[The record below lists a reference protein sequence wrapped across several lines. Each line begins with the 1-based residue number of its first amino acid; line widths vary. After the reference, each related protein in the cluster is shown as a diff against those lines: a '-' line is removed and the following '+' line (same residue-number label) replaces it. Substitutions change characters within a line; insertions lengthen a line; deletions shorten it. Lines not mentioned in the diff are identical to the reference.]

1 MINRHVD
8 SHGNHPGSTQKERR
22 RSRKPC
28 ETDSGQIHKDDCSR
42 GDFYVI
48 KKRIVLTTM
57 ALLFCQCVSPFSPY
71 VKSIAYKLACEI
83 VPE

>member
-22 RSRKPC
+22 RSWKPC
-28 ETDSGQIHKDDCSR
+28 ETDSSQIHKDDCSQ

-48 KKRIVLTTM
+48 KKGIVLSTM
-57 ALLFCQCVSPFSPY
+57 AFLLCQYISPY
-71 VKSIAYKLACEI
+71 FKSIAYKLAF
-83 VPE
+83 